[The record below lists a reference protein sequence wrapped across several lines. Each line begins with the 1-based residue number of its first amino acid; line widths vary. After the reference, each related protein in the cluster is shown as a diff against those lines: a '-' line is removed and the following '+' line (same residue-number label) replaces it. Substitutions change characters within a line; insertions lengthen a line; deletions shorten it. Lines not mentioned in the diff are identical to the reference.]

1 VKKEKTLLIFDLDGV
16 LVDSKIN
23 MKNAWEKTQKKHNLK
38 KNFKDYFKFIG
49 LPFDVILEKLL
60 IKQNQIDIAK
70 TYQKESVKFLHK
82 IKLYNGVFKT
92 LKSLKRKKFRLA
104 IVTSKDKIRTKKLV
118 KKFNLDFDYVC
129 SPMKNLKG
137 KPHPD
142 QLNYVIQKLNSNKKK
157 TFYIGDMFVDYI
169 ASKKAKINFIFASYG
184 YGKRNILFKKY
195 IKNFKVLENIFK

>member
-1 VKKEKTLLIFDLDGV
+1 MLLIFDLDGV

-49 LPFDVILEKLL
+49 LPFDIILEKLL
-60 IKQNQIDIAK
+60 VTQTPINIAK

-82 IKLYNGVFKT
+82 IKLYSGVFKT
-92 LKSLKRKKFRLA
+92 LKNLKRKNFRLA

-129 SPMKNLKG
+129 SPMKSLKG
-137 KPHPD
+137 KPYPD
-142 QLNYVIQKLNSNKKK
+142 QLNYVIRKLKSNKKD
-157 TFYIGDMFVDYI
+157 TFYIGDMLVDYM

-184 YGKRNILFKKY
+184 YGKKNILFKKN
-195 IKNFKVLENIFK
+195 IKNFKDLQDIFK